1 MVKTVSGRR
10 GLASHGR
17 TRVSPRR
24 LLLVA
29 GTALAL
35 FSGQLS
41 GACSGQARAETDT
54 IRFAQ
59 QQSIG
64 YLQLNVIKHEHLLEK
79 RAAALGIQNLKV
91 SWLTLSG
98 PDMMNDALLSGA
110 VDVVGGGVPGLL
122 TIWSRTRGTVNE
134 VRGISALTQNN
145 SKLNT
150 NDPSIRSLRDIKP
163 TSRIALPAVRSSIQA
178 VLLQMAAAKEF
189 GGDNYA
195 KFDTQTQTL
204 SPADSTTGLLS
215 GSGGFDLAFTPTP
228 FPALQLRSDKI
239 HTVISSFDVVGES
252 TASVLWTSKRFHDT
266 NPVLSRALLDA
277 LQEASD
283 FINQDRR
290 KAVEYYVADTR
301 SSMTVDEVIAITQEP
316 HTSFGIAPVGIEKF
330 ANFMAKIGM
339 LKVAPSAWADVFF
352 PEISTIQGAAP
363 SNLDRK

>member
-1 MVKTVSGRR
+1 MVKTVSERR

-204 SPADSTTGLLS
+204 SPAD
-215 GSGGFDLAFTPTP
+215 
-228 FPALQLRSDKI
+228 
-239 HTVISSFDVVGES
+239 
-252 TASVLWTSKRFHDT
+252 KRFHDT

-316 HTSFGIAPVGIEKF
+316 HTSFGVEPVGIEKF

-339 LKVAPSAWADVFF
+339 LKVAPSAWTDVFF